1 MAKNNMINVLEIVM
15 ASSDKKD
22 ANPKSS
28 MIKDGTLRKIA
39 PKVYTTNMEDS
50 PETIVARNLFYILGQ
65 LFPHAVISHRSAF
78 ELKQTETGDIFLT
91 YNYSRNVSL
100 PGITVHLLEGPMG
113 TEHDMPFI
121 ENLFVSSN
129 ERRMLE
135 NLQKGRARNGSVSKC
150 MPREVIEEN
159 LEKMLQV
166 NGETGI
172 NAFRDK
178 ARDVAKEL
186 GMDGEFEALN
196 SIVSAL
202 LTTKPSTILTSPK
215 AVARANGLPY
225 DGERVKLFELL
236 FKALK
241 NDVFADIDEPNQTT
255 AEFRNFAFFESYFS
269 NYIEGTEFEIEE
281 AWEIVETGKPMP
293 ARNADSHDVLRTFQ
307 IVASRREMRR
317 TPQTAE
323 ELIEILQERH
333 RVMMAARPDRDPGMF
348 KMKNNHAGDT
358 HFVDYTLVRGT
369 LMKGFEYYQALES
382 PFAKALFMLFMI
394 SEVHPFNDG
403 NGRISRIMMNAELV
417 HADQSK
423 IIIPTVFREDYL
435 NALRRLTRKGD
446 PSVIV
451 RAISRVRQF
460 SSNITGEDFEAT
472 KEYLEKCYAF
482 KDGDGYILRF

>member
-100 PGITVHLLEGPMG
+100 PGITIHLLEGPMS

-293 ARNADSHDVLRTFQ
+293 ARNADSHDVLGTFQ

-460 SSNITGEDFEAT
+460 SANITGEDFVAT

>member
-28 MIKDGTLRKIA
+28 MIKEGTLRKIA

-78 ELKQTETGDIFLT
+78 ELRPTETGDIFLT

-100 PGITVHLLEGPMG
+100 PGVTVHLLEGPMG

-293 ARNADSHDVLRTFQ
+293 ARNADSHDVLGTFQ

>member
-78 ELKQTETGDIFLT
+78 ELRPTETGDIFLT

-100 PGITVHLLEGPMG
+100 PGVTVHLLEGPMG

-293 ARNADSHDVLRTFQ
+293 ARNADSHDVLGTFQ

>member
-293 ARNADSHDVLRTFQ
+293 ARNADSYDVLGTFQ

>member
-28 MIKDGTLRKIA
+28 MIKEGTLRKIA

-78 ELKQTETGDIFLT
+78 ELRPTETGDIFLT

-100 PGITVHLLEGPMG
+100 PGVTVHLLEGPMG

-150 MPREVIEEN
+150 MPREIIEEN

-293 ARNADSHDVLRTFQ
+293 ARNADSHDVLGTFQ

>member
-78 ELKQTETGDIFLT
+78 ELKPTETGDIFLT

-293 ARNADSHDVLRTFQ
+293 ARNADSHDVLGTFQ

>member
-293 ARNADSHDVLRTFQ
+293 ARNADSHDVLGTFQ

-460 SSNITGEDFEAT
+460 SSNITGEDFVAT

>member
-1 MAKNNMINVLEIVM
+1 MAKKNMINVLEIVM

-78 ELKQTETGDIFLT
+78 ELKPTETGDIFLT

-293 ARNADSHDVLRTFQ
+293 ARNADSHDVLGTFQ

-460 SSNITGEDFEAT
+460 SANITGEDFVAT